1 MRKLSY
7 EIFNR
12 NGEKINEVKT
22 YKEAEAEKTKGNTI
36 KSKLTNII
44 ETLVYEIYDKEGYL
58 VEITT
63 LGRKKAEA
71 KEKGYTVKARLRAI

>member
-22 YKEAEAEKTKGNTI
+22 YNEALAEKKKGNSV

-44 ETLVYEIYDKEGYL
+44 EALVYEIYDKDGYL
-58 VEITT
+58 VKITT
-63 LGRKKAEA
+63 LGKEKAKA
-71 KEKGYTVKARLRAI
+71 KENGYTVKAKLRAV

>member
-22 YKEAEAEKTKGNTI
+22 FNEAEAEKAKGNTV
-36 KSKLTNII
+36 KCKLTNII
-44 ETLVYEIYDKEGYL
+44 ETLVYEIYNGDTLIKT
-58 VEITT
+58 TT
-63 LGRKKAEA
+63 LGKEKAEA
-71 KEKGYTVKARLRAI
+71 KKNGYTVKAVLRAF

>member
-22 YKEAEAEKTKGNTI
+22 YKEAVAEKKKGNSV

-58 VEITT
+58 IKVTT
-63 LGRKKAEA
+63 LGREKAGA
-71 KEKGYTVKARLRAI
+71 KENGYTVKAKLRAI